1 MAYKEV
7 HRVEISEVIRR
18 WQAGNSQRSKA
29 TGTGLSRETVR
40 RCTPAYAG
48 AGSGGRPGSRGGPG
62 RASRHCR
69 PAQRVGVGEP
79 LGAAG
84 AGSAQRGEAGS
95 LVGPDLSVAHPGQAA
110 VHQDPGVAGGAGLPN
125 LLFLPALVAKPAP
138 LAATPQRQHGADGGG
153 RPGEV
158 AELDFGRLGCIQDPE
173 TDRRCAVWALLV
185 VLVHSRHS
193 FLWPSYS
200 QKLEEVIA
208 GLEAAWAFFGGI
220 PKYLV
225 IDNFPVAVAGA
236 DSLHPRLTRGF
247 LEYSQHRGF
256 ITDPARVRHPRDKPK
271 VERGVQYVRE
281 RFFKG
286 GDFKDLTHLRSEAAR
301 WCRDVAGRRIHG
313 ATRRQ
318 PRQVFLDEERPALNP
333 WDGEPYEVT
342 HWRSAKVHPD
352 HHVAGQYALYS
363 APSTLCPPGQQVE
376 IGLGLKLV
384 RIYHR
389 GRLVKVHSRQPRGG
403 RATDAPDY
411 PAELS
416 AYTLRAPDGIKRSA
430 AEQGPAVA
438 EFAERLF
445 DCPLPWAKVRQGHK
459 LIRLGQRYTPERL
472 DSACRRTLE
481 VDLIDVRRVER
492 ILLQA
497 LEQAEPPEHPL
508 HCPQDASPA
517 QARSSPMLKA
527 SALSQPNPPSQ
538 PNWEQEVNHDPR
550 HRTHPS
556 AQAAPARTHGRH
568 PARAHRP
575 GP

>member
-1 MAYKEV
+1 M
-7 HRVEISEVIRR
+7 
-18 WQAGNSQRSKA
+18 
-29 TGTGLSRETVR
+29 
-40 RCTPAYAG
+40 
-48 AGSGGRPGSRGGPG
+48 
-62 RASRHCR
+62 
-69 PAQRVGVGEP
+69 
-79 LGAAG
+79 
-84 AGSAQRGEAGS
+84 
-95 LVGPDLSVAHPGQAA
+95 
-110 VHQDPGVAGGAGLPN
+110 
-125 LLFLPALVAKPAP
+125 
-138 LAATPQRQHGADGGG
+138 LA
-153 RPGEV
+153 
-158 AELDFGRLGCIQDPE
+158 
-173 TDRRCAVWALLV
+173 
-185 VLVHSRHS
+185 HSRHS
-193 FLWPSYS
+193 FVWPSYS

-220 PKYLV
+220 PKYRV
-225 IDNFPVAVAGA
+225 IDNFPAAVAGA

-271 VERGVQYVRE
+271 VERGIQYVRE

-286 GDFKDLTHLRSEAAR
+286 GEFRDLTHLRSEAAR
-301 WCRDVAGRRIHG
+301 WCRGVAGLRIHG
-313 ATRRQ
+313 TIRRQ

-342 HWRSAKVHPD
+342 HWRSARMHPD

-389 GRLVKVHSRQPRGG
+389 GRLVKVQPRQPRGG

-445 DCPLPWAKVRQGHK
+445 DGPLPWAKVRQGHK

-497 LEQAEPPEHPL
+497 LEQAEPPEHPAPL
-508 HCPQDASPA
+508 PA
-517 QARSSPMLKA
+517 GRFARPGS
-527 SALSQPNPPSQ
+527 
-538 PNWEQEVNHDPR
+538 VF
-550 HRTHPS
+550 
-556 AQAAPARTHGRH
+556 APAKGQRRQSTESTELKTGGQ
-568 PARAHRP
+568 P
-575 GP
+575 

>member
-7 HRVEISEVIRR
+7 LRVEISEVIRR
-18 WQAGNSQRSKA
+18 WQAGNSRRHIAS
-29 TGTGLSRETVR
+29 GTGLSKDTVGKYITAAEALGIARDGPGPGEEQLSRLAAISRSGPRQVEAPTDEKLAPWADQIYQWITVDRLQVTRIQELLAERDCRVSYTSLHRFVARRHWQRRRADTVR
-40 RCTPAYAG
+40 M
-48 AGSGGRPGSRGGPG
+48 
-62 RASRHCR
+62 
-69 PAQRVGVGEP
+69 GE
-79 LGAAG
+79 
-84 AGSAQRGEAGS
+84 
-95 LVGPDLSVAHPGQAA
+95 SV
-110 VHQDPGVAGGAGLPN
+110 
-125 LLFLPALVAKPAP
+125 
-138 LAATPQRQHGADGGG
+138 
-153 RPGEV
+153 PGEV
-158 AELDFGRLGCIQDPE
+158 AELDFGRLGYIQDQE
-173 TDRRCAVWALLV
+173 TGRRCVVWALIV
-185 VLVHSRHS
+185 VLAHSRHS
-193 FLWPSYS
+193 FVWPTYS

-225 IDNFPVAVAGA
+225 IDNFPAAVAGA

-247 LEYSQHRGF
+247 LEYSQRRGF

-286 GDFKDLTHLRSEAAR
+286 GDFKDLTLLRSEATR
-301 WCRDVAGRRIHG
+301 WCRDVAGLRIHG
-313 ATRRQ
+313 TTRRQ
-318 PRQVFLDEERPALNP
+318 PRQVFLDEERQALNP

-363 APSTLCPPGQQVE
+363 VPSTLCPPGQQVE
-376 IGLGLKLV
+376 IGLGLKLA
-384 RIYHR
+384 RIYPL
-389 GRLVKVHSRQPRGG
+389 GRLVKVHPRQPRGG

-445 DCPLPWAKVRQGHK
+445 DGPLPWAKVRQGHK

-472 DSACRRTLE
+472 DSACRRALD

-497 LEQAEPPEHPL
+497 LEKQETPEQPQPL
-508 HCPQDASPA
+508 PMGRF
-517 QARSSPMLKA
+517 ARSGDVFAHGKA
-527 SALSQPNPPSQ
+527 YSQQSNEGGQ
-538 PNWEQEVNHDPR
+538 P
-550 HRTHPS
+550 
-556 AQAAPARTHGRH
+556 
-568 PARAHRP
+568 
-575 GP
+575 